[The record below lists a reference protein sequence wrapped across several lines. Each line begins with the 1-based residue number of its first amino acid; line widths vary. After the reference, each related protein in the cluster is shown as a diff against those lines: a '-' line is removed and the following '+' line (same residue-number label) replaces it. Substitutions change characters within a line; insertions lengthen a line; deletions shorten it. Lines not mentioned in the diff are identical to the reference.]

1 MGGFLLRAGVELTAS
16 RAGDLLLAAAAG
28 SVDPRATLLARLWL
42 LSAVLV
48 TLGAAAAAFALV
60 RENRMLWMLVAM
72 ACVAVPGPAA
82 SGSPRRTLGS
92 GRRVRRGRRPP
103 C

>member
-1 MGGFLLRAGVELTAS
+1 MGVLGGFLLRVGVEMTAS

-48 TLGAAAAAFALV
+48 TLGAAAAAYALV

-72 ACVAVPGPAA
+72 ACVAVPLLAP
-82 SGSPRRTLGS
+82 
-92 GRRVRRGRRPP
+92 
-103 C
+103 